1 MCARPHE
8 AAGGAGELGD
18 ASKVSRP
25 EPVLPIAALLACDVE
40 ALRRAQ
46 ALLEARIGAVWSRS
60 PSYRWSYSDYY
71 EREMGRV
78 LFRQFLGFDALV
90 SPESLVSLKWE
101 AREIER
107 ALARVSDDEVR
118 RRVNVDPGYVDA
130 GKVALASGKSAPH
143 RLYLGEGVFGEVT
156 LLFESGSFRALRTT
170 YRDYAEPRALSF
182 FKQLRGRY
190 LEKLRQ
196 WRACGCPWPIV
207 SRGGGS

>member
-1 MCARPHE
+1 
-8 AAGGAGELGD
+8 
-18 ASKVSRP
+18 
-25 EPVLPIAALLACDVE
+25 VLPIAGLLACDLE
-40 ALRRAQ
+40 ALRQAQ
-46 ALLEARIGAVWSRS
+46 ALLEARIGPVWSSS
-60 PSYRWSYSDYY
+60 PSYRWSYSEYY

-90 SPESLVSLKWE
+90 PPESLVFLKWE

-107 ALARVSDDEVR
+107 ALGRVLGDRVR

-156 LLFESGSFRALRTT
+156 LLFERGSFRALPTT
-170 YRDYAEPRALSF
+170 YKDYGEPRALSF
-182 FKQLRGRY
+182 FGQLRERY

-196 WRACGCPWPIV
+196 WRACGCPRPIAA
-207 SRGGGS
+207 RGGGGS